1 LLLAEANNGRD
12 HEDVRHESAFA
23 GHAIFLPLVLSNGKK
38 DFKVR
43 PLQITTLM
51 ATEHPFQHLFET
63 LGRVPASHAESVNR
77 QAYDILSD
85 ILTVPVEK
93 TGRCI
98 LLRAPRAGH
107 GKTHLLARIQH
118 QMAATHE
125 FVALQASFGSRI
137 DASSVMDDTLRR
149 LIRQLPASGGL
160 CILDLITRRLFSSA
174 LQPLVGSGEVPCQD
188 REGALTALRT
198 RPIETFDFHHP
209 NAVTA
214 HWAREN
220 FEVLGQRLSL
230 ELAQRS
236 GLPMAGISFWVDTL
250 FHFSSAPL
258 DNSNRVRVLADAVHS
273 GSGDEM
279 ERLEALLGLLTQLMR
294 VVLVADDL
302 EGFSADETA
311 ALRLAAFLGSLR
323 QSVERLDVVLSLNQD
338 IWESAFLPRLSGG
351 LADRLSEVVVELEP
365 LTEKEMSELLDS
377 RVPGLGNRVLERID
391 VGAAGTHARGLIRAA
406 GMAWL
411 KATAMDS
418 AAAEAAQSESLEVE
432 FEVDHDPLPA
442 SQITAPRVSSIVAS
456 SAPDE
461 NLPAEPQVTI
471 PEPAT
476 PAPQAPSTPVSSAIE
491 AAAAAFA
498 AAEPAQKAPVVVTP
512 HEEPPAWPAPVFS
525 APDAQVSLEP
535 GIVGVNQS
543 ESSPVQVAQ
552 ESPIFHPPVS
562 SPFELAPEPVAAEAV
577 VFNPPGSSLFQAAQQ
592 AIIAQPPASDPSVS
606 SPFEVSPEP
615 PVFNPPASPPFQVS
629 QEPPAFNPAVG
640 SPFQAAPE
648 PIVAEP
654 PVFNPPASPP
664 VQMRQEPP
672 AFNPAVGSPFQAAPE
687 PIAVEPP
694 VFSPPASSP
703 FQVAVEPPVFNPP
716 VHSPFQASPASEP
729 PVGVFTPPAWQQ
741 PAARVAEQAPAFQT
755 SAPQAAA
762 SPFQIAAPDPHQPQ
776 QPVYSNAPSQVFQAS
791 PEPVFPPPAEPQ
803 APPST
808 ADTDRVDDLL
818 RQFRERYG
826 RGAL

>member
-1 LLLAEANNGRD
+1 
-12 HEDVRHESAFA
+12 
-23 GHAIFLPLVLSNGKK
+23 
-38 DFKVR
+38 
-43 PLQITTLM
+43 M

-77 QAYDILSD
+77 QAYEILSD
-85 ILTVPVEK
+85 ILSVPVEK

-118 QMAATHE
+118 QMGTTHE

-137 DASSVMDDTLRR
+137 DAASVLDDTLRR

-160 CILDLITRRLFSSA
+160 CILDLVTRRLFSSA

-236 GLPMAGISFWVDTL
+236 GLAMAGISFWVDTL
-250 FHFSSAPL
+250 FHFASAPL

-273 GSGDEM
+273 GSEDKM
-279 ERLEALLGLLTQLMR
+279 ERLEALLGLLSQLMR

-323 QSVERLDVVLSLNQD
+323 QSVERLDVILSLNQD

-365 LTEKEMSELLDS
+365 LTEREMSELLDS
-377 RVPGLGNRVLERID
+377 RVPGLGYRVLERINVD
-391 VGAAGTHARGLIRAA
+391 AAGTHARGLIRAA

-418 AAAEAAQSESLEVE
+418 AAAEAAQSAPVALE
-432 FEVDHDPLPA
+432 FEVDQDLLPSPQVPAISAPAGIA
-442 SQITAPRVSSIVAS
+442 SLAAAETPRVGPEVAHV
-456 SAPDE
+456 AQAD
-461 NLPAEPQVTI
+461 
-471 PEPAT
+471 
-476 PAPQAPSTPVSSAIE
+476 PAPPAAQSPPTPVSSAIK
-491 AAAAAFA
+491 AATAAFA
-498 AAEPAQKAPVVVTP
+498 AAEAEEQAPVVFAP

-525 APDAQVSLEP
+525 PPETSLIPEPEAVAANPAP
-535 GIVGVNQS
+535 N
-543 ESSPVQVAQ
+543 
-552 ESPIFHPPVS
+552 
-562 SPFELAPEPVAAEAV
+562 SPFQASAE
-577 VFNPPGSSLFQAAQQ
+577 SL
-592 AIIAQPPASDPSVS
+592 VT
-606 SPFEVSPEP
+606 ETLG
-615 PVFNPPASPPFQVS
+615 FNPPAS
-629 QEPPAFNPAVG
+629 A
-640 SPFQAAPE
+640 
-648 PIVAEP
+648 
-654 PVFNPPASPP
+654 P
-664 VQMRQEPP
+664 VQ
-672 AFNPAVGSPFQAAPE
+672 VPE
-687 PIAVEPP
+687 EY
-694 VFSPPASSP
+694 
-703 FQVAVEPPVFNPP
+703 PVFNPP
-716 VHSPFQASPASEP
+716 VHSPFQVSEEPPIFNPPVQSPFQVSEETPVFNPPVSSPFQASPASYQSES
-729 PVGVFTPPAWQQ
+729 PVEVFTPSAWQQ
-741 PAARVAEQAPAFQT
+741 SAAGIPEQAANFPINT
-755 SAPQAAA
+755 RRPAA
-762 SPFQIAAPDPHQPQ
+762 SPFQIAAADTPPTQPID
-776 QPVYSNAPSQVFQAS
+776 SNAPSLGFQAS
-791 PEPVFPPPAEPQ
+791 PEPVFSPPAAPAEPQ